1 MAADPLDQLRK
12 LAALKEEGIVDEA
25 EYNRLKQQLLSQA
38 GSGNAAAEIESRT
51 AQQPP
56 APPLGNPDAS
66 APRVTETEVTEM
78 HSTLVE
84 YDEEFSSLQAQ
95 KLGRVDRVKKLQR
108 RLRHL
113 AWLAW
118 ARGKFENFALGAFG
132 PTLIMIVAGI
142 FIGVVMLDLI
152 SGIPG
157 AMFIGALSGGVIAG
171 LFAVHVF
178 LIPSNST
185 IAFESTAKNTEL
197 IRLQT
202 DLARDEPAFVD
213 AGAKLN
219 ALRHQYDALL
229 AEFKTAR
236 NHFLSVEWRS
246 MRGKPFEV
254 FLKDVFE
261 YLGYDCRLT
270 AKSGDQ
276 GVDLIAKKEGTKI
289 AIQAKA
295 YQNSV
300 GNESVQQAVAGM
312 RHYGCNQC
320 AVITNSRFTPSAIE
334 LARTN
339 NCKLIDET
347 QIESLIVG
355 EAGF

>member
-1 MAADPLDQLRK
+1 
-12 LAALKEEGIVDEA
+12 
-25 EYNRLKQQLLSQA
+25 
-38 GSGNAAAEIESRT
+38 
-51 AQQPP
+51 
-56 APPLGNPDAS
+56 
-66 APRVTETEVTEM
+66 
-78 HSTLVE
+78 
-84 YDEEFSSLQAQ
+84 
-95 KLGRVDRVKKLQR
+95 
-108 RLRHL
+108 
-113 AWLAW
+113 
-118 ARGKFENFALGAFG
+118 
-132 PTLIMIVAGI
+132 
-142 FIGVVMLDLI
+142 
-152 SGIPG
+152 
-157 AMFIGALSGGVIAG
+157 
-171 LFAVHVF
+171 
-178 LIPSNST
+178 
-185 IAFESTAKNTEL
+185 
-197 IRLQT
+197 
-202 DLARDEPAFVD
+202 
-213 AGAKLN
+213 LN

-276 GVDLIAKKEGTKI
+276 GIDLIAKKEGTNI

-295 YQNSV
+295 YQNSI
-300 GNESVQQAVAGM
+300 GNDSVQQAVAGM

>member
-1 MAADPLDQLRK
+1 MTVDPLDQLRK

-25 EYNRLKQQLLSQA
+25 EYSRLKQHLLSQA
-38 GSGNAAAEIESRT
+38 GSGNAAAEIALR
-51 AQQPP
+51 AVPQPP
-56 APPLGNPDAS
+56 APPLGNPAAS
-66 APRVTETEVTEM
+66 APRVTETEISEL
-78 HSTLVE
+78 HNKFAE
-84 YDEEFSSLQAQ
+84 QDEEFSKLQTQ

-113 AWLAW
+113 TWLAW
-118 ARGKFENFALGAFG
+118 ARGIFENFALGAIG

-142 FIGVVMLDLI
+142 FIGVVVLDLI
-152 SGIPG
+152 SSIPG
-157 AMFIGALSGGVIAG
+157 AMIIGALSGGVIAG

-185 IAFESTAKNTEL
+185 IAFESTAKNSEL
-197 IRLQT
+197 VKLQT
-202 DLARDEPAFVD
+202 DLARDEPVFVD

-219 ALRHQYDALL
+219 ALRHQYDTLL
-229 AEFKTAR
+229 TEFKTAR

-276 GVDLIAKKEGTKI
+276 GVDLIAKKNGANI

-295 YQNSV
+295 YENSV
-300 GNESVQQAVAGM
+300 GNDSVQQAVAGM